1 MYSRKK
7 QGGLTLIELMAT
19 LAILAILASIGLP
32 ALQGLIQAT
41 RLASQSTGLHGDLS
55 YARSEAVKR
64 GQRVT
69 ICSSADNL
77 NCSGI
82 TTWEIGRIIF
92 VDTDADS
99 VRDAGEV
106 ILRANPPPG
115 GGITLRTGNRT
126 AIRFDSQGYSV
137 GMNDTFRICLGA
149 DTATARSLVVS
160 NQGRVSPAVGPL
172 SAAGAAIVCP

>member
-1 MYSRKK
+1 MYLRQK
-7 QGGLTLIELMAT
+7 QRGLNLIELVVAV
-19 LAILAILASIGLP
+19 AVLAILASIGLP
-32 ALQGLIQAT
+32 AFQGLIQAT
-41 RLASQSTGLHGDLS
+41 RLASQSSGLHGDLS

-69 ICSSADNL
+69 VCPSNDNS
-77 NCSGI
+77 NCSGV
-82 TTWEIGRIIF
+82 TTWETGRIIF
-92 VDTDADS
+92 ADADADS

-106 ILRANPPPG
+106 ILRTAPPPG
-115 GGITLRTGNRT
+115 GGITLRTANRT

-149 DTATARSLVVS
+149 DTATARSLVVN

-172 SAAGAAIVCP
+172 SATGAAVTCP